1 MINKIDNNIN
11 KNIFTIIIPVYN
23 DEKRIDRC
31 LNSLLTQNKYNFD
44 VIIVNDG
51 SIDNTSTHILKYID
65 KNSDKLNIKY
75 INKKINAGVSK
86 ARNDAL
92 ELVKTKYVFFLD
104 SDDYINNETT
114 EIYEE
119 LINKQ
124 NLDLYSFNYNVVYS
138 DITKNCIYKS
148 KYNSDKCFASDEYI
162 NELLMQKNGIYA
174 HCCTKLYKNE
184 IIQKNNIRFESDISF
199 MEDLIFNLKFA
210 MLSKNIIHI
219 NNSLYNYVQS
229 DNSLS
234 KSNNE
239 KMIFNF
245 KIVSDKVYELL
256 QEKNNIKKHIYEYE
270 SMYNRL
276 VILAIIAVIKS
287 DVSNDIK

>member
-92 ELVKTKYVFFLD
+92 ELVKTKYV
-104 SDDYINNETT
+104 
-114 EIYEE
+114 
-119 LINKQ
+119 
-124 NLDLYSFNYNVVYS
+124 
-138 DITKNCIYKS
+138 
-148 KYNSDKCFASDEYI
+148 
-162 NELLMQKNGIYA
+162 
-174 HCCTKLYKNE
+174 
-184 IIQKNNIRFESDISF
+184 
-199 MEDLIFNLKFA
+199 
-210 MLSKNIIHI
+210 
-219 NNSLYNYVQS
+219 
-229 DNSLS
+229 
-234 KSNNE
+234 
-239 KMIFNF
+239 
-245 KIVSDKVYELL
+245 
-256 QEKNNIKKHIYEYE
+256 
-270 SMYNRL
+270 
-276 VILAIIAVIKS
+276 
-287 DVSNDIK
+287 